1 MQIVAMKAVRPE
13 GCGVGQQEAAMETD
27 IYMREYIYSAQQ
39 TMGHDGP
46 MMAITFVYR
55 WWWRKIADG
64 FLLLMVVVV
73 VVVMSKW
80 PVGQL
85 LATGH
90 HCVLWIEHWYN
101 FPNFLIFYSIPYR
114 KGQKEII

>member
-1 MQIVAMKAVRPE
+1 MKAVRPE

-55 WWWRKIADG
+55 W
-64 FLLLMVVVV
+64 
-73 VVVMSKW
+73 
-80 PVGQL
+80 
-85 LATGH
+85 
-90 HCVLWIEHWYN
+90 
-101 FPNFLIFYSIPYR
+101 
-114 KGQKEII
+114 